1 MLERSLYV
9 TTFIAAVGSGV
20 VAGIF
25 FAFSN
30 FVMPALG
37 RVAPASGIAAMQAIN
52 VTVIN
57 PGFMLAFMGTAV
69 LCLGLALGSWLWLG
83 EWSGKLLLL
92 GSLIYLIA
100 CIGVTMALNVPLNDA
115 IAVVKP
121 ETIEA
126 GELWQRYLVD
136 WTFWNSVRTA
146 ASALAMVLFMLAL
159 IARSAA

>member
-9 TTFIAAVGSGV
+9 ATFLAAIGSGL

-37 RVAPASGIAAMQAIN
+37 RVAPTSGIAAMQAIN

-69 LCLGLALGSWLWLG
+69 LCLALALGSWLWLG

-92 GSLIYLIA
+92 ASLVYLIA
-100 CIGVTMALNVPLNDA
+100 CIGVTMGLNVPLNDA
-115 IAVVKP
+115 LAVLQP
-121 ETIEA
+121 ETAQA
-126 GELWQRYLVD
+126 GQLWQRYLVD
-136 WTFWNSVRTA
+136 WTFWNHVRTA
-146 ASALAMVLFMLAL
+146 ASALAMVLFTLVL
-159 IARSAA
+159 IGRSAG

>member
-1 MLERSLYV
+1 MLERTLYV
-9 TTFIAAVGSGV
+9 TTFMAAVGSGL

-69 LCLGLALGSWLWLG
+69 LCLGLALGSWFWLG
-83 EWSGKLLLL
+83 DWSGKLLLAA
-92 GSLIYLIA
+92 SLVYLVG
-100 CIGVTMALNVPLNDA
+100 CVGVTMALNVPLNDA
-115 IAVVKP
+115 LAAAQP
-121 ETIEA
+121 ETA
-126 GELWQRYLVD
+126 QASELWQRFLVD

-146 ASALAMVLFMLAL
+146 ASTVAMMLFTLVL
-159 IARSAA
+159 ISRSAS